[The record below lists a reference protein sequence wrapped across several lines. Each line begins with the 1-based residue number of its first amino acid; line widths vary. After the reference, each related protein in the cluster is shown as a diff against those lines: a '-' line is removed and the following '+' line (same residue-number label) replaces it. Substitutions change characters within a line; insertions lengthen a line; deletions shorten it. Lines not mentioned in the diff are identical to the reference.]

1 VNDLEVGLGLETLVN
16 TAARWLAYYHR
27 FEHLV
32 GHRKT
37 SSQIGSQRS
46 AFYRMVW
53 EQAAAEVGA
62 SVRHLDGMLE
72 IRQGDAVIRI
82 RGNMTSL
89 DDPVTVAVASDKL
102 LGYGLLSERGLPLPG
117 HCACERDDTAT
128 AWRFVSAQSGPCVV
142 KPARGTGAGMGVTT
156 GVSTKARLFR
166 AMVHAGGFA
175 TEVLIERQVEGGTY
189 RLLYLDGRLL
199 DAVHRVPPTLRGDG
213 KSTVRELIAAENED
227 RLRQGTEASQSLL
240 TIDRELRHTLH
251 RSGYNLRSVPPQDDV
266 VQVKTV
272 VNDNR
277 RRDNLRVTDRVC
289 ASLVEAGATA
299 AAAVGVRF
307 AGVDVITRDVTVPL
321 GDSGGVIIE
330 VNAMPGLYHHHTTNG
345 GAVPVAR
352 DILEWIAQA
361 PGHGGPRASH
371 GNRAVQHAGAQR

>member
-1 VNDLEVGLGLETLVN
+1 MGLETLVN

-27 FEHLV
+27 LEHLV
-32 GHRKT
+32 GHRAE
-37 SSQIGSQRS
+37 SRQIGKRRS
-46 AFYRMVW
+46 EFYRMVW

-62 SVRHLDGMLE
+62 SVRHLDGTLE
-72 IRQGDAVIRI
+72 IRHGDAVIRI
-82 RGNMTSL
+82 RGNITSL

-102 LGYGLLSERGLPLPG
+102 LGYGLLSERGLPVPS

-128 AWRFVSAQSGPCVV
+128 AWRFVAAQASPCVV
-142 KPARGTGAGMGVTT
+142 KPARGTGGGMGVTT
-156 GVSTKARLFR
+156 GVTTKARLFR

-175 TEVLIERQVEGGTY
+175 TEIVIERQVEGGNY

-199 DAVHRVPPTLRGDG
+199 DAVQRVPPTVRGDG
-213 KSTVRELIAAENED
+213 KSTVRELIVAENED
-227 RLRQGTEASQSLL
+227 RLRQGIEASQGLL
-240 TIDRELRHTLH
+240 TIDGELRHTLR
-251 RSGYNLRSVPPQDDV
+251 RSGYSLRSVPPQDDM
-266 VQVKTV
+266 VQLKTV

-277 RRDNLRVTDRVC
+277 RRDNLRVSDRVC
-289 ASLVEAGATA
+289 ASLVDAGATA

-330 VNAMPGLYHHHTTNG
+330 VNATPGLYLHHTTNG
-345 GAVPVAR
+345 GAVPVTR

-361 PGHGGPRASH
+361 PAVFAPRPVA
-371 GNRAVQHAGAQR
+371 